1 MSNRETYPASQSPL
15 AGDINAPAGATT
27 VTVTGIQTQPVAAT
41 IPTDKDVLRF
51 NTEADTPEWEPT
63 ADGNA
68 SVTIGTF
75 SLAGGVIATKGL
87 TISDDYEFS
96 VNNVGIDGLVG
107 WAYGFASEVFVN
119 GSPI

>member
-1 MSNRETYPASQSPL
+1 MANRETYPASQSPL
-15 AGDINAPAGATT
+15 SGDISAPAGATT
-27 VTVTGIQTQPVAAT
+27 ATVIGLQTQPIAPT

-75 SLAGGVIATKGL
+75 SLAGGVVATKGL

-96 VNNVGIDGLVG
+96 VNHVGIDGLVG